1 MKPFQKLTV
10 LTSMHSKLALVIL
23 IAFALMATSPIGA
36 AQRLAIRVAP
46 SVALEP
52 ATLVVDAVAE
62 RDPANRALEIKV
74 ESSDYYRNSVMQLD
88 GDDAPRTTT
97 VRYERVPGGN
107 YEVSVTLFGS
117 DGKPRAGASRQ
128 VEILSI
134 ADR

>member
-1 MKPFQKLTV
+1 MKAIQTLTV
-10 LTSMHSKLALVIL
+10 LTSTRSKHALVIL
-23 IAFALMATSPIGA
+23 VALALIAASPIGA
-36 AQRLAIRVAP
+36 AQRLTIRVAP

-62 RDPANRALEIKV
+62 RDPANRALDIKV

-88 GDDAPRTTT
+88 GDQAPRTTT

-117 DGKPRAGASRQ
+117 DGKPRAAASRHI
-128 VEILSI
+128 EILSI